1 MALPSASLNP
11 NARPFIPRNTLLK
24 QRQLN
29 IGHINICSLRNKMH
43 VVRRVMEK
51 STLDLLAVTE
61 TWLDSGISDNEVLLP
76 GTTLFRRDRPC
87 ALDCSCLSSCEPCK
101 KGGGICIYVKDD
113 VSVTPVSTYTHER
126 LELMWI
132 RIGPARNNNTLIGC
146 IYRPPSE
153 PVNYWDHLAA
163 ATEQLD
169 GENVVLMG
177 DINVDFLN
185 QNSSLFK
192 HLKASLLLPC
202 RLYNTVKVAT
212 RITSSTRVLI
222 DCILTNINSVSDAS
236 VFDCEFSDH
245 RLVTSTLPPL
255 DAVPSHTVTSQT
267 RLRRDYRGFD
277 SRRFCELLSSAGLH
291 HFATTS
297 VNLMLTEW
305 TGKFNAVL
313 DAVAPHTLKNRRR
326 PDRKKCPFMTDA
338 LLALIRKRKSA
349 FKRLKAANF
358 QDLNLSAQFKRL
370 RSQCNNMYRH
380 LQNRYFADQCRQY
393 EREPRQF
400 WKVLNTIT
408 KRSPPRQTVTIPAE
422 QLNDYFHSIVTDD
435 NASYNTPMGPANAT
449 DLCSFDVVCVE
460 EIKLRIDSLQLRK
473 APGPDGIL
481 PCLLKVSKD
490 VIAHSLTILFNAS
503 LSSGTFPT
511 LFKLANI
518 TPILKSGHASR
529 GSPSNHR
536 PVSLTSVL
544 AKLLEQLVFSRLQE
558 FFQDRCPFHEDQ
570 FGFRKHRSTA
580 QLLTKV
586 TNDWLLARDAGL
598 VTAVVCIDLRKA
610 FDTVKHQQLLLG
622 LAEVG
627 VVGTALHWFASY
639 LRDRQQ
645 RVVCNS
651 ELSRFLPVSSG
662 VPQGTILGP
671 LLFNIYVRN
680 LPLTAEANDCK
691 LPMFADD
698 MTLYASRSTP
708 CTAVNTVST
717 ALASIS
723 LDLQL
728 LLPTVPPPILF
739 QHQPLTQVDSTRILG
754 VIVDCHLTWTAHVD
768 HLVKKVCMKV
778 GALRRSF
785 RQLSRKAKKLFVLSV
800 ILPDLL
806 YCCSCFLTKLS
817 VRDRT
822 RMSSLFRRVIL
833 TFAKFVHTNHVVLQ
847 LPSLSDLFPRSSST
861 ARTRSHSNS
870 AVLVCKFR
878 TTDGVNSF
886 SNRAALFFNALPVD
900 WSNHHCTL
908 VFAHNLHQLLQ
919 DQAAF
924 KKYFDILF
932 GNVST

>member
-1 MALPSASLNP
+1 VDQDWPSQ
-11 NARPFIPRNTLLK
+11 K
-24 QRQLN
+24 QQ
-29 IGHINICSLRNKMH
+29 
-43 VVRRVMEK
+43 
-51 STLDLLAVTE
+51 
-61 TWLDSGISDNEVLLP
+61 
-76 GTTLFRRDRPC
+76 
-87 ALDCSCLSSCEPCK
+87 
-101 KGGGICIYVKDD
+101 
-113 VSVTPVSTYTHER
+113 
-126 LELMWI
+126 
-132 RIGPARNNNTLIGC
+132 
-146 IYRPPSE
+146 
-153 PVNYWDHLAA
+153 A

-449 DLCSFDVVCVE
+449 DLCSFDVV
-460 EIKLRIDSLQLRK
+460 
-473 APGPDGIL
+473 
-481 PCLLKVSKD
+481 
-490 VIAHSLTILFNAS
+490 
-503 LSSGTFPT
+503 T

-586 TNDWLLARDAGL
+586 TNDWLL
-598 VTAVVCIDLRKA
+598 
-610 FDTVKHQQLLLG
+610 
-622 LAEVG
+622 
-627 VVGTALHWFASY
+627 
-639 LRDRQQ
+639 
-645 RVVCNS
+645 
-651 ELSRFLPVSSG
+651 
-662 VPQGTILGP
+662 
-671 LLFNIYVRN
+671 
-680 LPLTAEANDCK
+680 
-691 LPMFADD
+691 
-698 MTLYASRSTP
+698 
-708 CTAVNTVST
+708 
-717 ALASIS
+717 
-723 LDLQL
+723 
-728 LLPTVPPPILF
+728 
-739 QHQPLTQVDSTRILG
+739 
-754 VIVDCHLTWTAHVD
+754 
-768 HLVKKVCMKV
+768 
-778 GALRRSF
+778 
-785 RQLSRKAKKLFVLSV
+785 
-800 ILPDLL
+800 
-806 YCCSCFLTKLS
+806 
-817 VRDRT
+817 RT
-822 RMSSLFRRVIL
+822 S
-833 TFAKFVHTNHVVLQ
+833 
-847 LPSLSDLFPRSSST
+847 
-861 ARTRSHSNS
+861 
-870 AVLVCKFR
+870 
-878 TTDGVNSF
+878 
-886 SNRAALFFNALPVD
+886 
-900 WSNHHCTL
+900 
-908 VFAHNLHQLLQ
+908 
-919 DQAAF
+919 
-924 KKYFDILF
+924 
-932 GNVST
+932 